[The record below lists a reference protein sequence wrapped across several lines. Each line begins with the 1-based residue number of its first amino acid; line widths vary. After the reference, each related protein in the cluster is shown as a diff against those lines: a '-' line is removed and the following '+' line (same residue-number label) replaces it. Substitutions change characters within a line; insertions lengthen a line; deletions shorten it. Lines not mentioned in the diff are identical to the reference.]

1 MPAWFSG
8 DVNTNGLR
16 MHYYRTG
23 GEKPPLVLAHG
34 ATDSGLCW
42 TRVARALESEYDV
55 ILPDARGHGLSDA
68 PESGYA
74 SSDHA
79 ADLAGFIEALGL
91 ERPVVG
97 GHSMGAGAVLRLIAD
112 SPDLARCAIL
122 EDPGFRTG
130 QSWTSTP
137 GSESPRDAIRRNVEL
152 AKKDGLQPTIA
163 RGRAESP
170 TWAEE
175 EFEPWA
181 DAKIHVSEQFLATL
195 GRAMPAL
202 EWRELLPRVTCPV
215 LLITSDPDRGGI
227 VTPESAEEAKQL
239 LPSLRVV
246 RLHGAGH
253 NVRREQFD
261 GFVGAVR
268 EFLVATASA
277 ADRPLPQASSAWI
290 R

>member
-1 MPAWFSG
+1 MPEWFSG

-34 ATDSGLCW
+34 ASDSGLCW
-42 TRVARALESEYDV
+42 TRVARTLAAEYDV

-68 PESGYA
+68 PENGYS

-91 ERPVVG
+91 KRPAVG

-112 SPDLARCAIL
+112 HPDLVRCAIL

-130 QSWTSTP
+130 QASTSKP
-137 GSESPRDAIRRNVEL
+137 SGESPRDAIRRNVEL
-152 AKKDGLQPTIA
+152 AKKDGLEATIS

-181 DAKIHVSEQFLATL
+181 DAKMHVSEQFLATF
-195 GRAMPAL
+195 GRAMAAL

-215 LLITSDPDRGGI
+215 LLVTSDPERGAI
-227 VTPESAEEAKQL
+227 VTPETAEEARHL

-246 RLHGAGH
+246 RLRGAGH
-253 NVRREQFD
+253 NIRREQFD
-261 GFVGAVR
+261 GFVDAVR
-268 EFLVATASA
+268 EFLVATAGA
-277 ADRPLPQASSAWI
+277 AARPLPQASSA
-290 R
+290 